1 MICGV
6 YSANLNTTTVNM
18 QRTAVKPLKLSNG
31 LVIPKGE
38 RVWVDVAHMWSAEYY
53 KNPDEFD
60 PYRFMSLRGT
70 NKEHM
75 AHFVSTS
82 AEHVGFGHGEH
93 ACPGRFF
100 AANELKIILC
110 HMILKYEWKLP
121 EGHDPKYI
129 PIGLP
134 LLPNP
139 KARMLFRRRQEEIDL
154 GSIES

>member
-1 MICGV
+1 
-6 YSANLNTTTVNM
+6 M
-18 QRTAVKPLKLSNG
+18 QRTTVKPLKLSNG

-38 RVWVDVAHMWSAEYY
+38 RVWVDVSHMWTDEYY
-53 KNPDEFD
+53 KNPDEFN
-60 PYRFMSLRGT
+60 PYRFINLRGT

-82 AEHVGFGHGEH
+82 TEHIGFGHGEH

-100 AANELKIILC
+100 AANEIKILLC
-110 HMILKYEWKLP
+110 HMLLKYEWKLP

-129 PIGLP
+129 SVGLP

-139 KARMLFRRRQEEIDL
+139 RTRMLFRRRQEEIDL
-154 GSIES
+154 GSIEC